1 MISIQAAADSSTNG
15 EAVEESNVE
24 ILPVEST
31 ASALPTDA
39 TTFLPIPKKVD
50 QATNTEYTVGN
61 LLLFLNHLLNI
72 IYF

>member
-31 ASALPTDA
+31 ASALPTNA
-39 TTFLPIPKKVD
+39 TPEKVD